1 MSGDAGLVGYLVDRI
16 AAKASS
22 HLIYEIPFTYMTRQT
37 ILTIKSCLIGL
48 EPAAQDQTTMMLC
61 RQHKQL

>member
-22 HLIYEIPFTYMTRQT
+22 HLIYGIPFTIRQDNT
-37 ILTIKSCLIGL
+37 DK
-48 EPAAQDQTTMMLC
+48 
-61 RQHKQL
+61 